1 MNALGRLALN
11 NPART
16 LAQRRYV
23 LPRLDRLGGR
33 LDGCRVFEVGCGR
46 GVGTMLLVEQ
56 LGANHVDAIDVD
68 PVMVGLADRRLGG
81 RRFEGRRLAERVT
94 VRVADV
100 LDRDAPAG
108 SYDAVVDLGA
118 LHLEPAWRDA
128 LREIH
133 RLLAPEGRLF
143 LEEIVGPV
151 HQSLVP
157 LATGRRILGGISRD
171 ALLAEI
177 DTVGFDL
184 LGVAE
189 PRVAVLTGVVGDLL
203 AVARKR

>member
-11 NPART
+11 NPARA

-23 LPRLDRLGGR
+23 LPRLARLGGR
-33 LDGCRVFEVGCGR
+33 VDGCRVFEVGCGR
-46 GVGTMLLVEQ
+46 GVGTMLLIEL
-56 LGANHVDAIDVD
+56 LGAAHVDAIDVD

-100 LDRDAPAG
+100 LDRDVPGGA
-108 SYDAVVDLGA
+108 YDAVVDLGA
-118 LHLEPAWRDA
+118 LHLEPAWREA
-128 LREIH
+128 LVEIH
-133 RLLAPEGRLF
+133 RVLAPDGRLF
-143 LEEIVGPV
+143 LEEIVRPV

-157 LATGRRILGGISRD
+157 LATGRRIDGGFSRV
-171 ALLAEI
+171 ALLAEL
-177 DTVGFDL
+177 DALGFDL
-184 LGVAE
+184 LGVVE
-189 PRVAVLTGVVGDLL
+189 PRAAVLTGVVGDLL